1 MSFTGIKLCG
11 ARAGRDDWQ
20 LATGI
25 IVSGPL
31 LWVVI
36 RVMTVEVQQPSV
48 SASL

>member
-1 MSFTGIKLCG
+1 MSFTGINLCG
-11 ARAGRDDWQ
+11 HAGRDDWQ

-36 RVMTVEVQQPSV
+36 RVMAVEVQRPLV